1 MPMGYFR
8 LFLRCFGDTPE
19 RRAAILS
26 DTGVTEADLRDPAAD
41 LSLFQQVRQVDNLN
55 SLLGEGWVF
64 TAPELWPPTSH
75 GALGV
80 AATTAANVAQSL
92 TVIAKYGRTRAPY
105 VRQILRRGKVET
117 RLVYELAVALEERQ
131 WRALIEASFMSVR
144 SVVATVL
151 GRLPDGAHYRF
162 SCREPAHADRTRDAL
177 GGTVS
182 YGGEHNSIAL
192 PSDGLDDLSPL
203 QDKTLH
209 ARAIEELELALN
221 RLSQPLDLRVRL
233 GRLLQTM
240 PDGRLDAATAARAL
254 GVSRRTF
261 ERRLAETGAGYRQ
274 LLDVKLKI
282 RASRLLQSGALS
294 HAEIAE
300 RLGFTDP
307 TSFSRASRRWFGA
320 GRPADPFGA
329 QNLGRERTL

>member
-19 RRAAILS
+19 RRAMILNQ
-26 DTGVTEADLRDPAAD
+26 TGVTEADLHDPAAD

-55 SLLGEGWVF
+55 ALVGQGWAF
-64 TAPELWPPTSH
+64 AAPELWPPTSH

-80 AATTAANVAQSL
+80 AATTAHTLSQSL
-92 TVIAKYGRTRAPY
+92 SVIARYGRTRAPY
-105 VRQILRRGKVET
+105 VRQTLRRGRVET
-117 RLVYELAVALEERQ
+117 RLEYELAVALEEQQ

-144 SVVATVL
+144 SVVVTVL

-162 SCREPAHADRTRDAL
+162 SCREPAHSDRAREAL

-182 YGGEHNSIAL
+182 YGETSNSFTL
-192 PSDGLDDLSPL
+192 PSGGLDELSPF
-203 QDKTLH
+203 QDRPLH
-209 ARAIEELELALN
+209 ARAIEELEIALR

-233 GRLLQTM
+233 SRLLETM
-240 PDGRLDAATAARAL
+240 PDGRLDAGTAARAL

-261 ERRLAETGAGYRQ
+261 ERRLAETGSGYRQ
-274 LLDVKLKI
+274 LLDGELRD
-282 RASRLLQSGALS
+282 RASRLLQAGALS
-294 HAEIAE
+294 HAEIAD

-320 GRPADPFGA
+320 GREPNASGG
-329 QNLGRERTL
+329 QKS